1 MPPKSKFNGFAGEP
15 ITTAK
20 VMAMAKIT
28 PTARNLVFMSKVSN
42 A

>member
-1 MPPKSKFNGFAGEP
+1 MPPKSKPNGFAGEP

-20 VMAMAKIT
+20 VMTIAKVIPTIT
-28 PTARNLVFMSKVSN
+28 YRVFISNLTI